1 MIDQNLIKRARSAL
15 VTMES
20 NGPGAVVLRELVEAV
35 EAAHPPDAVGITLGS
50 ASLPALAYLSGEYTA
65 VLTSPQLDLRAG
77 PGPTRVQ
84 LRIMAALIEHAREVV
99 DAALEAS
106 NP

>member
-1 MIDQNLIKRARSAL
+1 MIDQGLIKRARSAL
-15 VTMES
+15 VTMEP

-35 EAAHPPDAVGITLGS
+35 ETVHSPDVVGVTLRPAG
-50 ASLPALAYLSGEYTA
+50 LPGLVYLSGEYTA
-65 VLTSPQLDLRAG
+65 VLTSSQLDLRAG